1 MDGDRVFG
9 FWAKTVRLF
18 VAWLL
23 DDSVRSALSRIQKK
37 ITASCDGVRWVK
49 PEQLHMTVKFLGDVS
64 DASVKEVTD
73 VVARCASICNP
84 FTITLAGC
92 GCFPPN
98 GPVRIVWVGA
108 NETTGTMVQNANR
121 MIGVLEKI
129 GFAPEG
135 REWSPHI
142 TIGRVRNDRSHG
154 SIRSAVQDCV
164 FDELQ
169 QLVNKV
175 SVMASVLSPDGP
187 IYTPI
192 NTTDFG

>member
-1 MDGDRVFG
+1 MFG

-23 DDSVRSALSRIQKK
+23 DDSVRTALNRIQKK
-37 ITASCDGVRWVK
+37 LAASCSGVRWVK
-49 PEQLHMTVKFLGDVS
+49 PEQLHMTVKFLGDVP
-64 DASVKEVTD
+64 DAKVKEVTE
-73 VVARCASICNP
+73 VVTRSAGVCNP

-92 GCFPPN
+92 GCFGPN

-121 MIGVLEKI
+121 MIGALEKI

-142 TIGRVRNDRSHG
+142 TIGRVRIDRSHG
-154 SIRSAVQDCV
+154 SIRSAVQACT

-169 QLVNKV
+169 QSVNKV
-175 SVMASVLSPDGP
+175 SVMTSVLSPDGP
-187 IYTPI
+187 TYTPI